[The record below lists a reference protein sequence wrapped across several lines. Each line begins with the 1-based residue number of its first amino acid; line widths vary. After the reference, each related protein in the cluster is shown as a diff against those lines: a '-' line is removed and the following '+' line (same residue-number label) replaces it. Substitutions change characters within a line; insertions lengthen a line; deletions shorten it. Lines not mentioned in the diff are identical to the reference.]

1 MLIPFEQ
8 NKYLIK
14 FLNVVKGIGVYNL
27 ITLKQKL
34 LKPINAGRFESWLP
48 ASANSPRV
56 PGPRLP
62 YSPTTKYS

>member
-27 ITLKQKL
+27 ITLKQL
-34 LKPINAGRFESWLP
+34 
-48 ASANSPRV
+48 
-56 PGPRLP
+56 
-62 YSPTTKYS
+62 